1 MRNPAQKLPWVAAA
15 ALAGAGAAFL
25 LPGSAPDA
33 RAFTAS
39 DLEGVWKLRLGGE
52 GWQRAGGGYREA
64 RVRGTAQ
71 LVVES
76 ADLDR
81 NTGRVNLRIT
91 LDETAA
97 ASLLGAAV
105 PDAGTAPAFTATAAV
120 VGNTVSAIYAGQA
133 NYVNALNLRFEADGK
148 RSAGTWFLVFPA
160 ADASDAQTFAT
171 GLVVTVRGKRV
182 RTRAPGPKPASVSV
196 NSR

>member
-1 MRNPAQKLPWVAAA
+1 MKIPTPKVPWVAAA

-25 LPGSAPDA
+25 LPGAAPDA
-33 RAFTAS
+33 AALTAA
-39 DLEGVWKLRLGGE
+39 DLEGVWKLKLGGD
-52 GWQRAGGGYREA
+52 GWQRADGGYREA
-64 RVRGTAQ
+64 RVRGTAE

-91 LDETAA
+91 LDESAT

-105 PDAGTAPAFTATAAV
+105 PEAGTAPAFTATAAV
-120 VGNTVSAIYAGQA
+120 VGNTVSAIYAGQS
-133 NYVNALNLRFEADGK
+133 NYVNALNLRFESDGK
-148 RSAGTWFLVFPA
+148 RSSGTWFLVFPA
-160 ADASDAQTFAT
+160 TDASDAQTFAT

-182 RTRAPGPKPASVSV
+182 RTRTPGPKPAVEIL
-196 NSR
+196 RLR